1 MRLDPRLRVDA
12 LCWELVDGK
21 EAAAHAVNLSPVG
34 VRVERP
40 YTGGRTTRTMPLQLE
55 VPDIDEVMWA
65 KGEATFDHVVMVG
78 GELVR
83 RTGYRI
89 VAAATRDLRLLREL
103 VFDSYRARVATLIYP
118 PLRARA

>member
-1 MRLDPRLRVDA
+1 MRLDPRMRVDA
-12 LCWELVDGK
+12 MCWELIDGK
-21 EAAAHAVNLSPVG
+21 EAAALAVNLSPVG

-40 YTGGRTTRTMPLQLE
+40 YTGGRTPTGVPLQLE
-55 VPDIDEVMWA
+55 VPDVDEVIWA
-65 KGEATFDHVVMVG
+65 KGEAMFDHVVMVD

-103 VFDSYRARVATLIYP
+103 VFDTYRARVGTLIYP